1 MRHPQRRPDAK
12 DGRTTLNGTKS
23 RHSQLYHAGALT
35 LTPRYKTCAF
45 NTFVARCN
53 ESREE
58 RANEAPAK
66 AAKPPL
72 NYSTVTLFAK
82 LRGLSTSVPFTSATW

>member
-1 MRHPQRRPDAK
+1 MVSTP
-12 DGRTTLNGTKS
+12 
-23 RHSQLYHAGALT
+23 AGALT

-66 AAKPPL
+66 EAKPPL
-72 NYSTVTLFAK
+72 ALFHSDAFRQVTGLVYVGAFYQRYVVRQQLKSNHVQHGRKQAVV
-82 LRGLSTSVPFTSATW
+82 LRHH